1 MSEGKF
7 ADGAM
12 TYSETLQVSLCSALF
27 DSLAILPLMLI
38 RLLTLL
44 LALASLASAG
54 PARKTRHVLFI
65 TTDGLRWQEVFR
77 GPEERL
83 MKKATGGVPSEAA
96 LRDEF
101 WAPTPEERR
110 AKLMP
115 FLWSE
120 IAKNGQLY
128 GNRDL
133 GSEGHVTNT
142 RYVSYPGYNEFLAGF
157 SDPQIV
163 NNLPIANGN
172 PNVLEWVQ
180 SRPGF
185 AGKVAAIN
193 AWHVLPKIL
202 NRDRS
207 HIPMWTPG
215 LKDPGDLS
223 FPRRAELDALVGD
236 ILSPWVDEH
245 FDAFVFA
252 GAQSYLASAR
262 PRLIYVNFGETD
274 EWAHEWRYDKYLL
287 SARNVD
293 RWMRTLWE
301 TVQANTEM
309 RGTTTL
315 VFTTDH
321 GRGAGEYDW
330 TSHGARFAGSG
341 EWWFAVLGPDTP
353 ALGERKACAPIKQ
366 AQTAAT
372 IARLLSEDYRAAVP
386 QAAEEIAE
394 VFGK

>member
-1 MSEGKF
+1 MSPR
-7 ADGAM
+7 
-12 TYSETLQVSLCSALF
+12 
-27 DSLAILPLMLI
+27 I
-38 RLLTLL
+38 LTLL
-44 LALASLASAG
+44 LALVSVASAD
-54 PARKTRHVLFI
+54 PAPLKTRHVLFI

-83 MKKATGGVPSEAA
+83 MKRSTGGVPSEAA
-96 LRDEF
+96 LREEF
-101 WAPTPEERR
+101 WAPTMEERR

-115 FLWSE
+115 FLWGE
-120 IAKNGQLY
+120 IAKKGQLY
-128 GNRDL
+128 GNRDV
-133 GSEGHVTNT
+133 GSEGDVTNG

-157 SDPQIV
+157 PDTRIR
-163 NNLPIANGN
+163 NNMPVANVN

-215 LKDPGDLS
+215 LKDAGDLA
-223 FPRRAELDALVGD
+223 FPRRAELDAMAAD
-236 ILSPWVDEH
+236 ILSPWIDEH

-252 GAQSYLASAR
+252 GAQSYLASAE
-262 PRLIYVNFGETD
+262 PRLLYVNFGETD

-293 RWMRTLWE
+293 RWIRTLWE
-301 TVQANTEM
+301 AVQANPAM
-309 RGTTTL
+309 RDTTTL
-315 VFTTDH
+315 VLTTDH
-321 GRGAGEYDW
+321 GRGDGEYTW
-330 TSHGARFAGSG
+330 TSHGDKFPGSG
-341 EWWFAVLGPDTP
+341 EWWFAALGPDTP
-353 ALGERKACAPIKQ
+353 ALGERKNCAPIKQ

-372 IARLLSEDYRAAVP
+372 IARLLGENYRAGVP
-386 QAAEEIAE
+386 EAAEAIGE
-394 VFGK
+394 VFPK